1 MRIGVGDTE
10 SKYNFVDKWG
20 VAQLEL
26 AGAEIIARLK
36 HQFVDAGLEII
47 GIENRRV
54 QATIGVGAI
63 LF

>member
-10 SKYNFVDKWG
+10 SNHNFVDKWRI
-20 VAQLEL
+20 AQLEL
-26 AGAEIIARLK
+26 TGTEIITRLK
-36 HQFVDAGLEII
+36 YQFVDAGPEII
-47 GIENRRV
+47 GIENRRI